1 MMRCFSYSL
10 CLFLLTI
17 TAWGEV
23 PGIQL
28 ADKSLRVEFLDSDE
42 KEFFV
47 SQTMDLSGRLFVG
60 CREALYVYEPTAD
73 GDFGPRREL
82 YRFPKDSWLYDLEVY
97 GNDLFVLTNTALYR
111 MREAITRRINL
122 KPEKILWG
130 LPQGHYHQGL
140 HGMEFGPTG
149 DLFLSMGDPQPHM
162 HWDRSRPDHL
172 WHWTFYVGP
181 NNKPM
186 PYTGVGAIFRYRLKD
201 HSLTVHSSGLR
212 NSCGISFDPDWHL
225 FANDNDQEGA
235 AASPGKLVYAPRHS
249 WHGWVR
255 GWSARQGHKR
265 RDLLPVVNLELDV
278 PVGQCWHEGAVLV
291 ANWGNRTVSRHSIAA
306 NGAGFVAPTDF
317 FLRGDGLR
325 RPVSIT
331 PLNDGRMIVSVCYMQ
346 GNEGSPIRQTDLLL
360 ISPKTPA
367 ASGDLNKSDLVGLL
381 DQSWTV
387 RYKAHQEILRRRGPA
402 LKQAAGHFLKT
413 SPSAETFSSLIYL
426 AAVHGDEA
434 SMNRIQTLAG
444 SEDKASEL
452 AIRVMAE
459 FPSRFKP
466 LEVENLLAKATSPRV
481 RHALLEYIHALPD
494 MKLPESIVRLAA
506 DPDAFVRQSAA
517 QLLAR
522 RASTAELTR
531 WASNESELVRQ
542 GAVNATGFHIWHAIE
557 STVNFPKVRELARE
571 NQMTFTQ
578 VDGPIRLTDLGN
590 PVFIYMP
597 SEWWKDESNR
607 KKVAPHFALLAKA
620 LDDPSLSVKLPAA
633 VQLFF
638 LKNTDIDSKI
648 LTILKNAGVD
658 LGSKSKASVNARA
671 QKEALRA
678 LETANLS
685 SNEKIPPAFADMD
698 WNTTYQKGEAEAG
711 KKLFTARGCIACH
724 LAPDDGK
731 GGGIGPS
738 LVNVHTRFSPQYLAE
753 SILLPNRFVSPN
765 FHPTTLTM
773 KDGAKHTG
781 FIEKDGD
788 TVELRMITGTVMKL
802 LGAEVTKRATSH
814 QSMMPAGLVQ
824 SPVEMN
830 HLLAYM
836 LDQPSSSNVPTA
848 KADDKSRLALEIV
861 HRFDPVKPNVFR
873 FEPVEAQYVRVNILP
888 GSIGQPCI
896 DEFEI
901 FAPSSETNL
910 ALTGKATASSLLP
923 GLAYKHQIAFLNDGR
938 YGNGRSWI
946 PTKSTGWAQIKLL
959 EQGKIGRVVLSR
971 DREGKLSDRA
981 LVTFDILVSNDGT
994 TWKTVKKVRS
1004 RKAVKAPVRK
1014 PQDQKKLNVVLI
1026 MSDDMGYSDLPKFG
1040 KSEIPTPNIDRLA
1053 KEGTL
1058 FTDAY
1063 VTAPICVASRM
1074 GLLTGQYQQRFGI
1087 YDNIYGE
1094 EKTRLFLNQTLLPAV
1109 FQDAGYRT
1117 AHVGKW
1123 HLSGNNGLQYETA
1136 GPRERGFDE
1145 SVAILGGDSAFWKG
1159 TPVFRNGKEFP
1170 APEYLTDYWGAEAS
1184 AFIDRAHA
1192 QPFFLYL
1199 AYNAVHSPMHALD
1212 SDRAKFPKVKD
1223 ENRRTYDG
1231 MLLAMDRS
1239 IGRVLDRL
1247 DKHGIADNTIVVFLN
1262 DNGGG
1267 GSTDL
1272 YAAHSRNYANNK
1284 PLSGHKF
1291 DVLEGGVRVPMIIRW
1306 PKHAPVGKVYG
1317 EMISSMDVFPTLV
1330 AAAGLRMPK
1339 GQPADGVDLLP
1350 FINGKDSSK
1359 PHKWLCWQNRS
1370 WLAQQKGGFV
1380 VPIPRVHNSAIRKEH
1395 WKLVRINE
1403 KISADAPRPAWKLYD
1418 LNKDIGEQ
1426 KDLAK
1431 QHGNVVKEL
1440 AAHFNQW
1447 RSTMHPSVE

>member
-1 MMRCFSYSL
+1 MRCFSYSL

-42 KEFFV
+42 KEFFI

-73 GDFGPRREL
+73 GGFGPRRNL
-82 YRFPKDSWLYDLEVY
+82 FRFPKDSWLYDLEVY

-111 MREAITRRINL
+111 IPDGVTRRINL

-181 NNKPM
+181 DNKEM

-255 GWSARQGHKR
+255 GWSARQSQKR

-317 FLRGDGLR
+317 FLRSDGLR

-331 PLNDGRMIVSVCYMQ
+331 PLNDGRMVVSVCYMQ
-346 GNEGSPIRQTDLLL
+346 GNEGSPVRQTDLLL
-360 ISPKTPA
+360 ISPNAPA
-367 ASGDLNKSDLVGLL
+367 AGADLSKSDLVGLL
-381 DQSWTV
+381 DHSWTV

-459 FPSRFKP
+459 FPSSFKP
-466 LEVENLLAKATSPRV
+466 LEVEKLLAKATSPRV
-481 RHALLEYIHALPD
+481 QHALMEYLHAHPD
-494 MKLPESIVRLAA
+494 MKLPKSIVRLAA
-506 DPDAFVRQSAA
+506 NPDAFVRQCAA
-517 QLLAR
+517 QLLAH
-522 RASTAELTR
+522 RASTAELNQ
-531 WASNESELVRQ
+531 WAADKSETVRQ
-542 GAVNATGFHIWHAIE
+542 GAVNAAGFYIWHAIE
-557 STVNFPKVRELARE
+557 STANFPKVRELARE

-578 VDGPIRLTDLGN
+578 TDGPIRLTDLGN

-597 SEWWKDESNR
+597 SEWWKDENNR
-607 KKVAPHFALLAKA
+607 KKVASHFALLAKA

-971 DREGKLSDRA
+971 DRKGKLSDRA

-1004 RKAVKAPVRK
+1004 RKAAKAPARK

-1145 SVAILGGDSAFWKG
+1145 SVAILGGGSAFWKG

-1170 APEYLTDYWGAEAS
+1170 APEYLTDYWGAEAC
-1184 AFIDRAHA
+1184 AFIDRAHP

-1291 DVLEGGVRVPMIIRW
+1291 DVLEGGVRVPIIIRW

-1370 WLAQQKGGFV
+1370 WLARQKGGFV
-1380 VPIPRVHNSAIRKEH
+1380 VPIPKVHNSAIRKEH

-1403 KISADAPRPAWKLYD
+1403 KIGADAPRPAWKLYD